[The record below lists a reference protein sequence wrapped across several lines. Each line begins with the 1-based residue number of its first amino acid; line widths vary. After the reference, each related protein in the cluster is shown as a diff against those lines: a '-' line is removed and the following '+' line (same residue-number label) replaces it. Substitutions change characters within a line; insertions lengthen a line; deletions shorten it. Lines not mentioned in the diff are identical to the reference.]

1 MRVKKDV
8 YTRVDIKRENDGP
21 PPVCGDDREGGEY
34 FDLESDGN
42 ADDRDGKGDLDMD
55 KAENDQDKE
64 KDQPYIDGGGR
75 TLRKRKPKLS
85 VPSPLPSPP
94 RPVKKR
100 KLVDVARE
108 KVEERFLAGP
118 AVRGAGPAVRGAG
131 PAVRGLGLGGVQ
143 LPVLVDGTPDVVEAS
158 HPSGT
163 PQELL
168 KIIHRFTSQYYT
180 ERSLLSN
187 ASREYRRVK
196 RVKDVARAEERAR
209 EVVLERVRVK
219 EEKVR
224 RREGMV
230 WRDDEIEDEE
240 GMGEGEEDVEPEEGV
255 ELEEV
260 EDVLDVPGTQLVE
273 EDDEEGEEDDQLG
286 PQHQVEEQQDDDDD
300 DNPEEDEDQLEQDP
314 NHEQP
319 TPRIRGEK
327 IRDMYKGMDGSALFA
342 LGMLVQTHITILTQT
357 LVKQRIFTVGEEG
370 HTQTLH
376 PDLDSNT
383 AHTSAGAVMSGMYTF
398 ETDPEDTGVDED
410 EEEDIGGDGNDD
422 SDGLAE
428 DETGDV

>member
-1 MRVKKDV
+1 MSSHARTRTRRLATVYDLAALQLHADGSRAAPSRAPPTSASASTPTSSLPAAATFHACPVPSARSRRTRTTTLDARGNAIARDAAGPMRVKKDV

-118 AVRGAGPAVRGAG
+118 AVRGAGPAVRG
-131 PAVRGLGLGGVQ
+131 LGLGGVQ

-158 HPSGT
+158 HPSG
-163 PQELL
+163 ELL

-187 ASREYRRVK
+187 ASRF
-196 RVKDVARAEERAR
+196 
-209 EVVLERVRVK
+209 
-219 EEKVR
+219 
-224 RREGMV
+224 
-230 WRDDEIEDEE
+230 
-240 GMGEGEEDVEPEEGV
+240 
-255 ELEEV
+255 
-260 EDVLDVPGTQLVE
+260 
-273 EDDEEGEEDDQLG
+273 
-286 PQHQVEEQQDDDDD
+286 HHHHH
-300 DNPEEDEDQLEQDP
+300 NP
-314 NHEQP
+314 
-319 TPRIRGEK
+319 
-327 IRDMYKGMDGSALFA
+327 
-342 LGMLVQTHITILTQT
+342 
-357 LVKQRIFTVGEEG
+357 
-370 HTQTLH
+370 
-376 PDLDSNT
+376 
-383 AHTSAGAVMSGMYTF
+383 
-398 ETDPEDTGVDED
+398 
-410 EEEDIGGDGNDD
+410 
-422 SDGLAE
+422 
-428 DETGDV
+428 